1 MIILRQ
7 LGLVPYQST
16 WLQMQQFTES
26 RRAETPDELWLL
38 EHPPTF
44 TQGRAGKAE
53 HLLNPGEIP
62 VVPIDR
68 GGQVTYHGP
77 GQLVLYTLID
87 LTRRKM
93 GVRALVTALE
103 QSVIGLLQQHGID
116 AVARRDA
123 PGVYVEDAKIAAV
136 GLRIRKGCSF
146 HGLSFNLDMD
156 LEPFLRINPCGY
168 RGLEVTQLSN
178 LTNLSNPESIHL
190 PLVEQ
195 LVTRMG
201 ETMASV
207 EIFDVARYR

>member
-1 MIILRQ
+1 MIILRER
-7 LGLVPYQST
+7 GLLPYQPT
-16 WLQMQQFTES
+16 WEEMQRFTEA
-26 RRAETPDELWLL
+26 RTAETPDELWLL

-77 GQLVLYTLID
+77 GQLVLYTLMD
-87 LTRRKM
+87 LTRRKL

-103 QSVIGLLQQHGID
+103 QSVISLLQHYQID
-116 AVARRDA
+116 AIARRDA
-123 PGVYVEDAKIAAV
+123 PGVYVDGAKIAAV

-146 HGLSFNLDMD
+146 HGLSFNIDMD

-168 RGLEVTQLSN
+168 QGLEVTQLAS
-178 LTNLSNPESIHL
+178 LTELPEKSTL
-190 PLVEQ
+190 PRQLVEQ
-195 LVTRMG
+195 LLQQLNIPLN
-201 ETMASV
+201 ELA
-207 EIFDVARYR
+207 INPQ

>member
-7 LGLVPYQST
+7 LGQVPYEPT
-16 WLQMQQFTES
+16 WHQMQQFTEQ
-26 RRAETPDELWLL
+26 RDTHTPDELWLL

-53 HLLNPGEIP
+53 HLLTPGEIP

-77 GQLVLYTLID
+77 GQLVLYTRID
-87 LTRRKM
+87 LPRRRL

-103 QSVIGLLQQHGID
+103 QSIIGLLQRYNIE

-123 PGVYVEDAKIAAV
+123 PGVYVDNAKIAAV
-136 GLRIRKGCSF
+136 GLRIRKGRSF
-146 HGLSFNLDMD
+146 HGLSFNLKMD

-168 RGLEVTQLSN
+168 QGLEVTQLSA
-178 LTNLSNPESIHL
+178 LTELHDPSSVYL
-190 PLVEQ
+190 PLVHLLLEQ
-195 LVTRMG
+195 LG
-201 ETMASV
+201 YNPDDLQIE
-207 EIFDVARYR
+207 